1 VPGVGRMLQSMNNTT
16 NANQELTSWTIDP
29 AHTTVGFSVR
39 HLMITHVRG
48 VFERVSGTLQYDPSR
63 PEESR
68 LQVTIPVASVNTREP
83 VRDNH
88 LRSPDFFDVERH
100 PDITFNSTRVQKTNA
115 GGLELTGDLTLHGV
129 TREVT
134 LTVSEVTDV
143 HRDHNGNPR
152 MGASATGKIRRSDF
166 GVTYNKLLDAGGV
179 AISDEVS
186 LSLDVSL
193 LRAS

>member
-1 VPGVGRMLQSMNNTT
+1 MNNTT
-16 NANQELTSWTIDP
+16 NANNELTSWTIDP

-48 VFERVSGTLQYDPSR
+48 VFERVSGTLEYDPSR
-63 PEESR
+63 PEDSR
-68 LQVTIPVASVNTREP
+68 LHVSVPLASVNTREP

-100 PDITFNSTRVQKTNA
+100 PDMTFSSTRVQRSAN
-115 GGLELTGDLTLHGV
+115 GLEVTGNLTLHGV
-129 TREVT
+129 TRELT
-134 LTVSEVTDV
+134 LSVSEVTDV

-152 MGASATGKIRRSDF
+152 IGASATGKLRRSEF
-166 GVTYNKLLDAGGV
+166 GMTFNKLLDAGGV

-186 LSLDVSL
+186 ISLDVSL
-193 LRAS
+193 LKAS